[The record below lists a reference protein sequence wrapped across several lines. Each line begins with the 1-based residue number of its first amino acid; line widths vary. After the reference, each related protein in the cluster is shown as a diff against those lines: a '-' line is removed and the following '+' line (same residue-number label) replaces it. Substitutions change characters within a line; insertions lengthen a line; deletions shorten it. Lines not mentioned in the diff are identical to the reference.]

1 MVTTIINY
9 ISNIS
14 CSSRLSSL
22 ELNAGG
28 CACVQVLTTW
38 MPQDDEGGAS
48 WKSRRSTQV
57 AASVL
62 LLIDSH
68 PLVLSN
74 MVRARLILPMVGP
87 PLGIPK
93 GMSRIFWVQEML

>member
-1 MVTTIINY
+1 MSID
-9 ISNIS
+9 
-14 CSSRLSSL
+14 
-22 ELNAGG
+22 AAG
-28 CACVQVLTTW
+28 CACAQVLTTW
-38 MPQDDEGGAS
+38 MPQEEDSGAS

-74 MVRARLILPMVGP
+74 MVSTL
-87 PLGIPK
+87 
-93 GMSRIFWVQEML
+93 

>member
-1 MVTTIINY
+1 
-9 ISNIS
+9 
-14 CSSRLSSL
+14 
-22 ELNAGG
+22 
-28 CACVQVLTTW
+28 
-38 MPQDDEGGAS
+38 MPQEEDGGAS

-74 MVRARLILPMVGP
+74 MVRPGSLPDLNPCVAP
-87 PLGIPK
+87 
-93 GMSRIFWVQEML
+93 QN

>member
-1 MVTTIINY
+1 M
-9 ISNIS
+9 
-14 CSSRLSSL
+14 
-22 ELNAGG
+22 
-28 CACVQVLTTW
+28 QVLTTW
-38 MPQDDEGGAS
+38 MPQDEEGGAS

-74 MVRARLILPMVGP
+74 MVRTILPMVVH
-87 PLGIPK
+87 LRGIPK
-93 GMSRIFWVQEML
+93 GMRSIFRVQEML